1 MNNYRMAAA
10 LRYFLCSGHRKGH
23 GIHSP
28 FAFDFITTVLHK
40 DMPEERKAAVKCVRK
55 RMEGSKTVLTV
66 NDLGAG
72 SGTLSA
78 GRRRL
83 CDIARR
89 SSVHHRYGKIL
100 YNLASAFDGQD
111 ILEMGTSLGIS
122 TLYLAMGAPSSKI
135 VSIEGCPQLSAIA
148 QDNFSQAKVKNIEVL
163 RGNFDKVLPE
173 LKNTGFEPSLVF
185 VDGNHRK
192 EAVLKYF
199 TLLKELITGDSV
211 IVFDD
216 INYSFEMNEAW
227 KEIKSDLQVSLSI
240 DVFQMGLV
248 FFRKGM
254 VKQSF
259 VVRY

>member
-1 MNNYRMAAA
+1 MAAA

-28 FAFDFITTVLHK
+28 FAFDFITTILRK
-40 DMPEERKAAVKCVRK
+40 DMPEGRKAAVKCIRK
-55 RMEGSKTVLTV
+55 RMEGSKTVLAV

-78 GRRRL
+78 SRRRM

-100 YNLASAFDGQD
+100 HNLASACDGQN
-111 ILEMGTSLGIS
+111 ILEMGTSLGVS
-122 TLYLAMGAPSSKI
+122 TLYLALGAPSSKI
-135 VSIEGCPQLSAIA
+135 VSIEGCPELSAIA
-148 QDNFSQAKVKNIEVL
+148 ESNFLQAGVENIEVL
-163 RGNFDKVLPE
+163 RGDFDKVLPE

-199 TLLKELITGDSV
+199 TLLKELIRDNSV
-211 IVFDD
+211 IIFDD

-240 DVFQMGLV
+240 DLFQMGLV
-248 FFRKGM
+248 FFRKGI
-254 VKQSF
+254 VKQDF
-259 VVRY
+259 LIRY